1 MCRIELLE
9 CVYVVE
15 CNMRDKMLEYV
26 CLYSRSLCV
35 CVLCMFT
42 VTPQCIYEVQMV
54 AYWNVAACCLKPT
67 SFIKKRRS
75 KVETAEGGSPQG
87 ILLLFFQSTI

>member
-1 MCRIELLE
+1 MF
-9 CVYVVE
+9 VYT
-15 CNMRDKMLEYV
+15 
-26 CLYSRSLCV
+26 SRSLCV

-42 VTPQCIYEVQMV
+42 FTLQCTYEVQMV
-54 AYWNVAACCLKPT
+54 AYWSVAACCLKPT
-67 SFIKKRRS
+67 SFLKKRRP